1 MECVVGRCR
10 CRTERL
16 SWASVRVEVWEG
28 GEKKSRVVGA
38 PRGASESEGWDGW
51 WVWCGRNIA
60 IVDDFWCECN
70 CPGWRCEVGWVAR
83 SGESWRSKVV

>member
-28 GEKKSRVVGA
+28 EKKSRVVGA
-38 PRGASESEGWDGW
+38 PKGASESEGWDGW
-51 WVWCGRNIA
+51 
-60 IVDDFWCECN
+60 
-70 CPGWRCEVGWVAR
+70 
-83 SGESWRSKVV
+83 